1 MNSNSDDILNPSD
14 LALDF
19 DEPETSDLEG
29 EEEFSD
35 EDLAITAEN
44 VDAFADDS
52 VRLYLREIGKIPL
65 LTPEEEADLAQRI
78 VKGDKKAKDMLWYK
92 RK

>member
-1 MNSNSDDILNPSD
+1 MSSKDDILNVKD

-19 DEPETSDLEG
+19 DEPESDDLEN

-52 VRLYLREIGKIPL
+52 VRLYRREIGKIPL
-65 LTPEEEADLAQRI
+65 LTPE
-78 VKGDKKAKDMLWYK
+78 
-92 RK
+92 

>member
-1 MNSNSDDILNPSD
+1 MSSKDDILNVKD
-14 LALDF
+14 LVLDF
-19 DEPETSDLEG
+19 DEPETDDLEN

-35 EDLAITAEN
+35 EDLAITTEN

-65 LTPEEEADLAQRI
+65 LTPEEEADLAARI
-78 VKGDKKAKDMLWYK
+78 VKGDKAAKEFE
-92 RK
+92 RE